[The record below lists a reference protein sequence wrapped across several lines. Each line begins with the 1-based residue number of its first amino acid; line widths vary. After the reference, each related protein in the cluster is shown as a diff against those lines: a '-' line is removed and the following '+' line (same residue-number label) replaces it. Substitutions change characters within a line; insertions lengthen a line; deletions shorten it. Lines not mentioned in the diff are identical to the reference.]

1 MKDKDLIK
9 NLKKLKETPVKREFL
24 ASLQNDLKKYMEFFP
39 IRKGIKVKV
48 PEAAP
53 FFGLPIF
60 KVTSFALIVILAF
73 GGGGAVFASQKSL
86 PGDILY
92 PIKTLTENLEETLT
106 FDSQKK
112 AYLYT
117 RLAEKRIGE
126 IKNILEERGV
136 EPKGLSIAEK
146 RLVTHI
152 ISAEQIV
159 EKELEKGRNGE
170 FAEEITAKLNISR
183 EEAKKIFEKEEYQSK
198 VIEILE
204 REQERFEKE
213 IEAIEEEEEVKE
225 AEEDDDSDDSGD
237 DEETEEIKE
246 AEEDDDSSDPLDEE
260 ELDDN
265 NDDNEDDNNNSNSDS
280 DDD

>member
-9 NLKKLKETPVKREFL
+9 NLKKLKEIPVKREFL

-39 IRKGIKVKV
+39 IRKGIKVRV
-48 PEAAP
+48 PEASP

-60 KVTSFALIVILAF
+60 KAVSFALIVILVF
-73 GGGGAVFASQKSL
+73 GGGGTVFASQKSL

-92 PIKTLTENLEETLT
+92 PIKTLTENLQETLT

-126 IKNILEERGV
+126 IKNILEERGI
-136 EPKGLSIAEK
+136 ELKGLSIAEE

-152 ISAEQIV
+152 ISAERIV
-159 EKELEKGRNGE
+159 EKELEKGVNGK
-170 FAEEITAKLNISR
+170 FAEEITAKITVSR
-183 EEAKKIFEKEEYQSK
+183 EEVNKIFEKEEYQSK

-213 IEAIEEEEEVKE
+213 IEAIEEEEVKE
-225 AEEDDDSDDSGD
+225 AEEDDDSGDLDDAED
-237 DEETEEIKE
+237 DEDELKE
-246 AEEDDDSSDPLDEE
+246 AKDDDSSDSDDDGE
-260 ELDDN
+260 ELDI
-265 NDDNEDDNNNSNSDS
+265 DDNNN
-280 DDD
+280 DDEEV

>member
-126 IKNILEERGV
+126 IKNILEERGI
-136 EPKGLSIAEK
+136 ELKGLSIAEE

-225 AEEDDDSDDSGD
+225 AEEDDDS
-237 DEETEEIKE
+237 
-246 AEEDDDSSDPLDEE
+246 SDPLDEE

>member
-92 PIKTLTENLEETLT
+92 PIKTLTENLQETLT

-126 IKNILEERGV
+126 IKNILEERGI
-136 EPKGLSIAEK
+136 ELKGLSIAEE

-152 ISAEQIV
+152 ISAERIV
-159 EKELEKGRNGE
+159 EKEL
-170 FAEEITAKLNISR
+170 
-183 EEAKKIFEKEEYQSK
+183 EKEEYQSK

-213 IEAIEEEEEVKE
+213 IEAIEEEEVKE
-225 AEEDDDSDDSGD
+225 AEEDDDSGDLDDAED
-237 DEETEEIKE
+237 DEDELKE
-246 AEEDDDSSDPLDEE
+246 AKDDDSSDSDDDGE
-260 ELDDN
+260 ELDI
-265 NDDNEDDNNNSNSDS
+265 DDNNN
-280 DDD
+280 DDEEV